1 MKKIFLIS
9 ISVLLIFVVFAQKTL
24 NIFKADLTVINV
36 DASQIDSM
44 KFSNSNT
51 QLDVYKSDKTV
62 VNSTISS
69 IDSITVTDS
78 ILHKL
83 PTLTTTAVSSISFTT
98 ATSGISVSSAGGTSV
113 IEKGICWSTSANPT
127 ISNTKII
134 SSSLT
139 PTAAVSLT
147 GLTAGS
153 TIYIRAYA
161 TNAYGTAYGQEIS
174 FQTTAY
180 SLPTVETVSQTY
192 NYSTNKATV
201 VVNVKSNGGCALTER
216 GICWS
221 TSKNPTTANTK
232 YASGI
237 SVGQF
242 YAMMSGLSLNST
254 YYVRAYASNC
264 LGTAYGAQLTV
275 KPLMGNV
282 TYTLDIDSAAL
293 PTQYK
298 LIKIAV
304 DSACVYFNRYT
315 TFKGNVYVYYNAG
328 IPTAQASYH
337 GSLGFGPN
345 TRYMWVGT
353 ALHEM
358 CHYMGSGTTSAWQS
372 KIVNGVWTGTT
383 ASTLLR
389 NTTGETL
396 KGDTQHFWPYGINQK
411 EEVTNLGTIAAQENA
426 MALCAKLC
434 KAMCVDDAGLP
445 SSW

>member
-1 MKKIFLIS
+1 MKKIFFIS
-9 ISVLLIFVVFAQKTL
+9 ISVLLIVVVFAQKTI
-24 NIFKADLTVINV
+24 NIFKTDLTVINV
-36 DASQIDSM
+36 DASQIDSL

-62 VNSTISS
+62 INSAVSS
-69 IDSITVTDS
+69 IDSITISDS
-78 ILHKL
+78 VLHKL
-83 PTLTTTAVSSISFTT
+83 PSLSTIAVSSISFTT
-98 ATSGISVSSAGGTSV
+98 ATSGVAISSVGGTSV
-113 IEKGICWSTSANPT
+113 VEKGICWSTSSNPT
-127 ISNTKII
+127 IGNTKII

-139 PTAAVSLT
+139 PTAVVNMT

-174 FQTTAY
+174 FNTAAY

-192 NYSTNKATV
+192 NYSTNKSTV

-221 TSKNPTTANTK
+221 TSKNPTIANTK

-254 YYVRAYASNC
+254 YYVRAYATNC
-264 LGTAYGAQLTV
+264 VGTAYGAQLTV
-275 KPLMGNV
+275 KALMGNV

-315 TFKGNVYVYYNAG
+315 TFRGNVYVYYNAG

-358 CHYMGSGTTSAWQS
+358 CHYMGSGTTSAWQA
-372 KIVNGVWTGTT
+372 KIVGGVWTGAT
-383 ASTLLR
+383 ATALLKTL
-389 NTTGETL
+389 TGETV
-396 KGDTQHFWPYGINQK
+396 KGDSQHFWPYGINQK
-411 EEVTNLGTIAAQENA
+411 EEVTNLSTIAAQENA
-426 MALCAKLC
+426 MAICAKLC